1 MPSGSNDQNPHQRPP
16 NEYPVIRV
24 RRDLAL
30 LETKYGYLFLE
41 MLPTETLAY
50 IVEEKEVK
58 VKKPRRHCY
67 IASIKRQ
74 VSGLRELL
82 RYKSIQRQELE
93 RFGTTFLGI
102 RDWDGR
108 SRTGVIDDIHDAV
121 VDKADRD
128 F

>member
-1 MPSGSNDQNPHQRPP
+1 MPSGNNDQGPHQRPP
-16 NEYPVIRV
+16 NEYPVNRV

-58 VKKPRRHCY
+58 VKSKKPQQHCY

-74 VSGLRELL
+74 VSGLRELF
-82 RYKSIQRQELE
+82 RCK
-93 RFGTTFLGI
+93 
-102 RDWDGR
+102 
-108 SRTGVIDDIHDAV
+108 
-121 VDKADRD
+121 
-128 F
+128 